1 MALRV
6 LIVDD
11 DALARTVL
19 ARVLEGIGHK
29 VTLHDSAFGT
39 TALIQS
45 EQPDVVVIDVN
56 LPGLP
61 GPQLVELASRRARG
75 NPEAEAAPIFILY
88 SGMDEAEL
96 RALGARSGT
105 AGVLPK
111 ALSPR
116 ALASEFERIV
126 AR

>member
-19 ARVLEGIGHK
+19 ARVLEGIGHE
-29 VTLHDSAFGT
+29 VALHDSAFGT

-45 EQPDVVVIDVN
+45 GKPDVVVIDVN
-56 LPGLP
+56 LPGLS
-61 GPQLVELASRRARG
+61 GAQLVEFANRRTPG
-75 NPEAEAAPIFILY
+75 SPEAEAAPLFILY
-88 SGMDEAEL
+88 SGMEAAEL
-96 RALGARSGT
+96 RALGVKSGA

-111 ALSPR
+111 ALGRR

-126 AR
+126 SG